1 METFDYIAI
10 ICAIVIVGSIVLYLR
25 LVTKE
30 DLEEAGVHI
39 DDHNSLDLSKI
50 YRDPMGFEPHGARDT
65 FVPAKVDTMSTD
77 EFIESFRQSVEDGIW
92 LGNSRMHRQAKRAL
106 AMLIEARD
114 LMDQCLDGLPCD
126 MDNEDLVNKVSNWLV
141 RGHQD

>member
-1 METFDYIAI
+1 MSPFDYILIALGFTLVG
-10 ICAIVIVGSIVLYLR
+10 AVIALVLLC
-25 LVTKE
+25 TKE

-39 DDHNSLDLSKI
+39 DDHNSLDLAKI

-65 FVPAKVDTMSTD
+65 FVPAEVDTMSTD
-77 EFIESFRQSVEDGIW
+77 EFIESFRQAVEDGIW

-106 AMLIEARD
+106 SMLIEARD
-114 LMDQCLDGLPCD
+114 IMDDISGIDDELS
-126 MDNEDLVNKVSNWLV
+126 VSNRANNWLV

>member
-1 METFDYIAI
+1 MSPFDYILIALGFTLVG
-10 ICAIVIVGSIVLYLR
+10 AVIALVLLC
-25 LVTKE
+25 TKE

-39 DDHNSLDLSKI
+39 DDHNSLDLAKI

-65 FVPAKVDTMSTD
+65 FVPAEVDTMSTD

-106 AMLIEARD
+106 SMLIEARD
-114 LMDQCLDGLPCD
+114 IMDDISGIDDELS
-126 MDNEDLVNKVSNWLV
+126 VSNRANNWLV